1 MLVFD
6 PAKRISVVDAL
17 AHPYLEEGRLRYHS
31 CMCKCCYSAPPA
43 ARHYSPDLE
52 PVAPHA
58 FHDGWERKLT
68 SVHQVKGNGRFSG
81 HFFGMFWNLAKNFGL
96 KNWTGDFGDI
106 YIVDIKIWSKLD
118 LLLY

>member
-52 PVAPHA
+52 PAAHHA

-68 SVHQVKGNGRFSG
+68 SVHQVKGEELRKSG
-81 HFFGMFWNLAKNFGL
+81 LVGEEIDLCVSGQGFGNLSL
-96 KNWTGDFGDI
+96 
-106 YIVDIKIWSKLD
+106 
-118 LLLY
+118 

>member
-1 MLVFD
+1 MPFQMLVFD
-6 PAKRISVVDAL
+6 PTKRISVVDAL

-31 CMCKCCYSAPPA
+31 CMCKCCYSAPQA

-68 SVHQVKGNGRFSG
+68 SVHQVKGTVKHKIFSDV
-81 HFFGMFWNLAKNFGL
+81 FQTQIFQKRSN
-96 KNWTGDFGDI
+96 I
-106 YIVDIKIWSKLD
+106 
-118 LLLY
+118 

>member
-68 SVHQVKGNGRFSG
+68 SVHQVKGN
-81 HFFGMFWNLAKNFGL
+81 
-96 KNWTGDFGDI
+96 I
-106 YIVDIKIWSKLD
+106 
-118 LLLY
+118 

>member
-31 CMCKCCYSAPPA
+31 CMCACCYSAPPA

-52 PVAPHA
+52 PTATLP
-58 FHDGWERKLT
+58 FHDTWERKLT
-68 SVHQVKGNGRFSG
+68 SVHQVKGES
-81 HFFGMFWNLAKNFGL
+81 
-96 KNWTGDFGDI
+96 
-106 YIVDIKIWSKLD
+106 
-118 LLLY
+118 

>member
-6 PAKRISVVDAL
+6 PSKRISVVDAL

-52 PVAPHA
+52 PAAPHA
-58 FHDGWERKLT
+58 FHDAWERKLT
-68 SVHQVKGNGRFSG
+68 TVHQVKGNPTRYTPPTQD
-81 HFFGMFWNLAKNFGL
+81 K
-96 KNWTGDFGDI
+96 
-106 YIVDIKIWSKLD
+106 Y
-118 LLLY
+118 

>member
-31 CMCKCCYSAPPA
+31 CMCKCCYSAPAA

-52 PVAPHA
+52 PAAPHA
-58 FHDGWERKLT
+58 FHDAWERKLT
-68 SVHQVKGNGRFSG
+68 SVHQVKGTTHASAPPTRPATDIA
-81 HFFGMFWNLAKNFGL
+81 HPL
-96 KNWTGDFGDI
+96 KFVTFTAISSRGSS
-106 YIVDIKIWSKLD
+106 Y
-118 LLLY
+118 